1 MRIGVDGL
9 MGSGKTM
16 FADALARRMAATR
29 LSIDD
34 FHRPAG
40 QRVDYYTD
48 AFDLPAFRAA
58 VEAAAGTVVADGIFL
73 HKPELR
79 GAFDLTIWLA
89 VDRDVARARAIERD
103 SPWMEDAAERYATRY
118 APAETRY
125 LDEIDPERL
134 ADIVVDTTDPAH
146 PRLVLDSLS

>member
-16 FADALARRMAATR
+16 FADALARRIPATR

-34 FHRPAG
+34 FHRPPAE
-40 QRVDYYTD
+40 RIDYYTD
-48 AFDLPAFRAA
+48 AFDLHAFRAA
-58 VEAAAGTVVADGIFL
+58 VEATPGAVIADGIFL

-79 GAFDLTIWLA
+79 GVFDLTIWLM
-89 VDRDVARARAIERD
+89 VDRDVARGRAIERD
-103 SPWMEDAAERYATRY
+103 RGRLADAVERYATRY

-125 LDEIDPERL
+125 LAEIDPARL
-134 ADIVVDTTDPAH
+134 ADLVVENTDPAH
-146 PRLVLDSLS
+146 PRLLLDSNP